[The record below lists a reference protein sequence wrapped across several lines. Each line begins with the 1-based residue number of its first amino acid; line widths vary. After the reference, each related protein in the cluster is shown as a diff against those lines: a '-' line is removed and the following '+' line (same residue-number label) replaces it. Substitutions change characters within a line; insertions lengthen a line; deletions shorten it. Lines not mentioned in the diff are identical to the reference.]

1 MIILLSLLN
10 ITPNSGQGNEKYS
23 ESGWISETGSRSN
36 MLISEILE
44 KSDLTEKIDIITT
57 LGSRDDRDFNII
69 LENIYY
75 GKNRKEAEKETEIYY
90 CIKLFIKSEKDFE
103 INRDIFIKIFRDIEM
118 FSDSVLRKEIIR
130 KTDYADRKTAVEIL
144 AEEGRRL
151 AGISRKDG
159 KLNAVNTEEC
169 RLFFSHAEKYN
180 EAVLDQL
187 ADIIYRN
194 AVNFN

>member
-1 MIILLSLLN
+1 MNFAYLLYVVNNRRYNCFMRPAIMIILLSLLN
-10 ITPNSGQGNEKYS
+10 ITPNSAQGNEKYS

-44 KSDLTEKIDIITT
+44 KSDLTEKIDKITT
-57 LGSRDDRDFNII
+57 LGSRDEREFNII
-69 LENIYY
+69 LKNIYY

-151 AGISRKDG
+151 AGISRKD
-159 KLNAVNTEEC
+159 
-169 RLFFSHAEKYN
+169 
-180 EAVLDQL
+180 
-187 ADIIYRN
+187 
-194 AVNFN
+194 